1 MKISKDT
8 IKLIGGFAITIGM
21 AILSKK
27 SELDDERTIKNL
39 TDRVSELEGLL
50 KKES

>member
-1 MKISKDT
+1 MKIDKNT
-8 IKLIGGFAITIGM
+8 IKLIGGFAVTIGM

-27 SELDDERTIKNL
+27 SELDDEKTIKDL
-39 TDRVSELEGLL
+39 TNRVSELEGLL